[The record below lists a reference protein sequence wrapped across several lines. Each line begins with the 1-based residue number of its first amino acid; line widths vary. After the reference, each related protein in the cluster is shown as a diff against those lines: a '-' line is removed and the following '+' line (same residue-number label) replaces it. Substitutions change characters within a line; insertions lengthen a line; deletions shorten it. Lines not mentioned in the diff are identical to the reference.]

1 MSELSPADQIF
12 YILLLGGLILVC
24 VGCVLYFVM
33 DILERKQELKDINQD
48 RLSQAYYKAQGVYEY
63 HPNCYCKR
71 CQNNRKNK
79 SRTSHINLN

>member
-1 MSELSPADQIF
+1 MSELSSADQIF
-12 YILLLGGLILVC
+12 YILLLGGLILAS
-24 VGCVLYFVM
+24 VGGLLYIVM
-33 DILERKQELKDINQD
+33 DVLERKQELKEINQD